1 MFRTA
6 IATVAASAALVT
18 GVSVAPSPL
27 LGAAS
32 GRDGQTACERVWD
45 ALPSAMQDD
54 IVAALSLDGQE
65 QHRAL
70 LAVRYA
76 ALHGTYGDQVQLR
89 ARALQHRRHEL
100 WRSLPEQ
107 LKAEVRAA
115 RATGVPV
122 RRQAM
127 ITIRDN
133 ALQGAYGDR
142 VQRLVERRQAFL
154 EGCPDEIR
162 TYLDEESDPLAG

>member
-6 IATVAASAALVT
+6 IATLAAGAALAT
-18 GVSVAPSPL
+18 GIAVAPSDPVI
-27 LGAAS
+27 AAS
-32 GRDGQTACERVWD
+32 RTTGQTACERVWE
-45 ALPSAMQDD
+45 ALPQQMKDD
-54 IVAALSLDGQE
+54 ILAALSLDGIE

-100 WRSLPEQ
+100 WKTLPEQ
-107 LKAEVRAA
+107 LKADVRAA
-115 RATGVPV
+115 RSLPWPEQH
-122 RRQAM
+122 RAM
-127 ITIRDN
+127 VAIRTA
-133 ALQGAYGDR
+133 ALNGDYGDR
-142 VQRLVERRQAFL
+142 VQQLAERRQKFM

-162 TYLDEESDPLAG
+162 SYLDDASDPLAG